1 MDIPDDM
8 TLLGPSTTKPRCT
21 RDFEVSPEDPDSTLT
36 DIVHHLTGAPHYHN
50 QATAMKLLKHV
61 QEAPR

>member
-8 TLLGPSTTKPRCT
+8 VLLCPSTEPRCT
-21 RDFEVSPEDPDSTLT
+21 RDFEVSPEDPDSTLS
-36 DIVHHLTGAPHYHN
+36 DVVRHLTGYPHHHDRP
-50 QATAMKLLKHV
+50 AAMELLAKV